1 MIPVQPG
8 DVVDEGESTE
18 ESSSV
23 NEELKVEGTITAL
36 SDTSVTVDETV
47 ILITADTEIDGTP
60 ALGAKV
66 KVDAVMAGDVLTA
79 TKIKVGI
86 AEELNVEGT
95 ITAVSDTSVT
105 VDETVILITADTE
118 IDGTP
123 ALGAKVKVDGVM
135 AGDVFTATKIKV
147 EIAEELKVE
156 GTITALTDTSVTV
169 DETVILITADTEID
183 GTPALG
189 AKVKVDGVMAGD
201 VFTATKIKV
210 EIAEELK
217 VEGTITALTDT
228 SVTVDE
234 TVILITADTEIDGTP
249 ALGAKVKVDG
259 VMAGD
264 DLTATKI

>member
-1 MIPVQPG
+1 
-8 DVVDEGESTE
+8 
-18 ESSSV
+18 
-23 NEELKVEGTITAL
+23 
-36 SDTSVTVDETV
+36 
-47 ILITADTEIDGTP
+47 
-60 ALGAKV
+60 
-66 KVDAVMAGDVLTA
+66 
-79 TKIKVGI
+79 
-86 AEELNVEGT
+86 
-95 ITAVSDTSVT
+95 
-105 VDETVILITADTE
+105 
-118 IDGTP
+118 
-123 ALGAKVKVDGVM
+123 M

-189 AKVKVDGVMAGD
+189 AKVKVDAVMAGD
-201 VFTATKIKV
+201 DLTATKIEV
-210 EIAEELK
+210 EEAEELK
-217 VEGTITALTDT
+217 VEGTITALSDT

-264 DLTATKI
+264 DLTATKIEVE